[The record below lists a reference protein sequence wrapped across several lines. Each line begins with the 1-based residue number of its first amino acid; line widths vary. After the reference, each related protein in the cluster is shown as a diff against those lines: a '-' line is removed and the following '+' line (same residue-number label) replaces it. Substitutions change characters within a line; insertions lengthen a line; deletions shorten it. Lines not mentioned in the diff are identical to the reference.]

1 MSFAR
6 AFSSSITFCNE
17 ALKKYIEKK
26 KKVEIGW
33 REEDLFSVP
42 FPQGRTDINTHS
54 IEITENLAYLMS
66 C

>member
-6 AFSSSITFCNE
+6 AFSNSITFCNE
-17 ALKKYIEKK
+17 ALKKYIGKK
-26 KKVEIGW
+26 KKVGIGW